1 MTQNDLDKVVELE
14 DKILEHITP
23 WEGMLLF

>member
-23 WEGMLLF
+23 REGMLLF